1 MLNPSF
7 SISFSTPDTRPGVV
21 LYTFLVITQKHHV
34 KISTS
39 VFFLCIA
46 MLINNGYTTLS
57 FREHSSTSKC
67 IAIAHSKIAGFIVQ
81 FLR

>member
-1 MLNPSF
+1 MFNPSF

-21 LYTFLVITQKHHV
+21 LYAFLVITQKHHV

-39 VFFLCIA
+39 VFSLCIA

-57 FREHSSTSKC
+57 FREHSSTGKC
-67 IAIAHSKIAGFIVQ
+67 IGIAHSKIAGFIVQ